1 VAFPTFSEIDGETM
15 GKPCLTINFPLFPH
29 QVRAKLQIAQGH
41 QASQEM
47 HLAPGDQIV
56 PGAFSWTIWVD
67 WWGK

>member
-1 VAFPTFSEIDGETM
+1 MFNHQFPMVSPSSSMAFQ
-15 GKPCLTINFPLFPH
+15 KPW
-29 QVRAKLQIAQGH
+29 AKLQIAQGH